1 MINTMEKNIM
11 VDREGLTVESTQD
24 IAEKRRPERKIRL

>member
-1 MINTMEKNIM
+1 M